1 MLSRSD
7 TAVAV
12 LRFSRPDRRNPSPPK
27 AAQRRHAL
35 RSARVL
41 LLSALLTIFAAP
53 PVFAQI
59 DNWGGDVLVSDDSI
73 LVAPG
78 RSETYSVRLDRIP
91 TQTNGPPLNNETVE
105 WFLMVHINGVRY
117 TSGDYKDLTLIP
129 SFYRSFT
136 GKHNPNDADDDG
148 DWDVWKDFRI
158 HRASYDDWEGQ
169 GKETDERATSVTL
182 THEVWDHNT
191 NCPVHRRKPVTV
203 GVGSD
208 PVAPTASIS
217 DANGIEGGVLR
228 FRVTLSRSSDT
239 PVTVRYET
247 AGGTALEGTDYDAAS
262 DTLTFGPGTIERTF
276 EVQTR
281 EDTTDEP
288 NETFTVTL
296 SVPSGA
302 TLGDADAVGTIIDDD
317 EPALPPELSI
327 SDASAFEGGVLRF
340 RVTLSR
346 SSDTPVTVRYETAG
360 GTALEGTDYDAASDT
375 LTFGPGTIER
385 TFEVQTREDTTDE
398 PNETFTVTLS
408 VPSGA
413 TLGDADAVGTIFDD
427 DAPVP
432 LPPVILI
439 SDVSAFEGEVLRFQV
454 TLSRSSDT
462 PVTVDYETADGTAL
476 EDMDYV
482 ATSGTLM
489 FEPNTIQRMLEVQT
503 REDTTDEPN
512 ETFTVTL
519 SVPNGATL
527 GDADAVG
534 TIFDDDAPTSLP
546 PVILI
551 SDASAF
557 EGEVLR
563 FQVTLSRSSDTPV
576 TVRYETAGGT
586 ALEGTD
592 YDAESGTLMFEPN
605 TIQRMLEVQT
615 REDTTDEPNET
626 FTVTLSDPS
635 GATLGDAD
643 AVGTIFDDDA
653 PGLLPPAFLISDA
666 SAVEGEVLR
675 FQVTLSRSSDTPVTV
690 DYETADGT
698 ALEDM
703 DYVATSGTLM
713 FEPGVSRQTIKVQTL
728 SDDIDE
734 SSETLILRLGN
745 AQGVRLQ
752 DAVGIG
758 TIIGEAERRISLV
771 NRAYLPEMGRA
782 IAFNTIRCRIDRAL
796 SGAASGNLKQALDRL
811 APLSASSSGST
822 ARSQSVSIDQLLGH
836 LSLDLQSADGENEV
850 GHVSAW
856 SCGDY
861 RSLAGSTS
869 GGPVDWDG
877 KVVGLQAGADIRLH
891 PDLLAGLAISR
902 SNGTFH
908 YNVGSGSAKVG
919 GRHRLQLNG
928 LHPYLAWQAFPHLTV
943 WGTVGYFWGDL
954 ELADDAEGE
963 RRAGNARMG
972 SGMLGLNGGLLEYGK
987 TTVRI
992 KGEAGIAQFKI
1003 DDNSV
1008 GLGAA
1013 VSDLRRL
1020 RMAIE
1025 SAHEQPLPT
1034 GGTLRPWAEVGLLH
1048 DGGDG
1053 ETGVGLELGG
1063 GLRYRDQTKGLS
1075 AEAFGRR
1082 RMVRGDALPREWGA
1096 GAAFR
1101 VDPGPANLGFS
1112 ATLTQSWGRT
1122 GSGLKRLWDQDQ
1134 EDTASGITKG
1144 GRTELQLGY
1153 GFGTLGGSGVL
1164 IPNGAVTIG
1173 QGSSRSYRWGGQ
1185 LEMGS
1190 GKELS
1195 LEAERRE
1202 TDNLEP
1208 EHVIMLRGVLR
1219 FHTGEAGQ

>member
-1 MLSRSD
+1 M
-7 TAVAV
+7 
-12 LRFSRPDRRNPSPPK
+12 
-27 AAQRRHAL
+27 
-35 RSARVL
+35 
-41 LLSALLTIFAAP
+41 
-53 PVFAQI
+53 
-59 DNWGGDVLVSDDSI
+59 
-73 LVAPG
+73 
-78 RSETYSVRLDRIP
+78 
-91 TQTNGPPLNNETVE
+91 TV
-105 WFLMVHINGVRY
+105 
-117 TSGDYKDLTLIP
+117 D
-129 SFYRSFT
+129 
-136 GKHNPNDADDDG
+136 
-148 DWDVWKDFRI
+148 
-158 HRASYDDWEGQ
+158 
-169 GKETDERATSVTL
+169 
-182 THEVWDHNT
+182 
-191 NCPVHRRKPVTV
+191 
-203 GVGSD
+203 
-208 PVAPTASIS
+208 
-217 DANGIEGGVLR
+217 
-228 FRVTLSRSSDT
+228 
-239 PVTVRYET
+239 YET
-247 AGGTALEGTDYDAAS
+247 AGGTALQGTDYDAAS
-262 DTLTFGPGTIERTF
+262 GTLTFGPGIIERTF

-281 EDTTDEP
+281 EDTADEP

-296 SVPSGA
+296 S
-302 TLGDADAVGTIIDDD
+302 D
-317 EPALPPELSI
+317 
-327 SDASAFEGGVLRF
+327 
-340 RVTLSR
+340 
-346 SSDTPVTVRYETAG
+346 
-360 GTALEGTDYDAASDT
+360 
-375 LTFGPGTIER
+375 PG
-385 TFEVQTREDTTDE
+385 
-398 PNETFTVTLS
+398 
-408 VPSGA
+408 GA

-427 DAPVP
+427 DATM
-432 LPPVILI
+432 LPPVL
-439 SDVSAFEGEVLRFQV
+439 
-454 TLSRSSDT
+454 
-462 PVTVDYETADGTAL
+462 
-476 EDMDYV
+476 
-482 ATSGTLM
+482 
-489 FEPNTIQRMLEVQT
+489 
-503 REDTTDEPN
+503 
-512 ETFTVTL
+512 
-519 SVPNGATL
+519 
-527 GDADAVG
+527 
-534 TIFDDDAPTSLP
+534 
-546 PVILI
+546 LI

-557 EGEVLR
+557 EGEVLS
-563 FQVTLSRSSDTPV
+563 FQVSLSRTSQTPV
-576 TVRYETAGGT
+576 TVDYETAGGT
-586 ALEGTD
+586 ALQGTD
-592 YDAESGTLMFEPN
+592 YDAASGTLTFGPDTMEQ
-605 TIQRMLEVQT
+605 TLEVQT
-615 REDTTDEPNET
+615 REDTADEPNET

-643 AVGTIFDDDA
+643 AVGTIFDDDEPA
-653 PGLLPPAFLISDA
+653 PVLLISDA
-666 SAVEGEVLR
+666 SAFEGGVLR
-675 FQVTLSRSSDTPVTV
+675 FQVTLSRTSQTPVTVYYETAGGTALEGTDYDAASGTLTFGPSIIERTLEVQTREDAADEPNETFTVRLSDPGGATLGDFDAVGTIFDDDEPPPPVVSISDASAFEGGVLRFRVTLSRTSQTPVMVDYETAGGTALQGTDYDAASGTLTFGPGIIERTLEVQTRDDATDEPNETFTVTLSDPNGATLGDADAVGTIFDDDTPAPLPPVLSISDASAVEGKVLRFRVTLSRSNATPVTV
-690 DYETADGT
+690 DYETVDGT
-698 ALEDM
+698 ALKGT
-703 DYVATSGTLM
+703 DYDAASGILT
-713 FEPGVSRQTIKVQTL
+713 FESGVTRKTIEVQTRT
-728 SDDIDE
+728 DDIDE
-734 SSETLILRLGN
+734 SNETLILRLGN
-745 AQGVRLQ
+745 ARGVRLQ

-771 NRAYLPEMGRA
+771 SRAYLPELGRA

-822 ARSQSVSIDQLLGH
+822 TRSQSASIDQLLGH

-861 RSLAGSTS
+861 RSLAGGTS

-891 PDLLAGLAISR
+891 PDLLAGLAISL

-919 GRHRLQLNG
+919 GRHLLQLNG

-992 KGEAGIAQFKI
+992 KGEVGIARFKI

-1063 GLRYRDQTKGLS
+1063 GLRYQDQTKGLS

-1082 RMVRGDALPREWGA
+1082 RMVHGDALPREWGA

-1219 FHTGEAGQ
+1219 FHTAEASR